1 MRGKCESDMCHAN
14 NGGECMNV
22 VHCDIFYAHKP
33 ETNESFSSPHMTESD
48 INKIIIYCETGIDA
62 ADGKRKNKTQARSV
76 EQVMLEKILEIVGNK
91 Q

>member
-1 MRGKCESDMCHAN
+1 
-14 NGGECMNV
+14 
-22 VHCDIFYAHKP
+22 
-33 ETNESFSSPHMTESD
+33 MTESD